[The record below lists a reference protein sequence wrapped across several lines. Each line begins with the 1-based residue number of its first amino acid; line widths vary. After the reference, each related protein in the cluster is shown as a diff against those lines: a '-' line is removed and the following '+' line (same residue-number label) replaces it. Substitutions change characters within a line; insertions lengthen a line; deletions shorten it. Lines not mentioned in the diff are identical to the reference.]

1 MTHYAL
7 PSVSEQKAIRYR
19 GKARLWGTLGSLI
32 ASFVL
37 LGIASIIIST
47 GKRKLRVDVNASV
60 TVAAFSPAPDVCLGR
75 VA

>member
-1 MTHYAL
+1 
-7 PSVSEQKAIRYR
+7 
-19 GKARLWGTLGSLI
+19 LGSLI